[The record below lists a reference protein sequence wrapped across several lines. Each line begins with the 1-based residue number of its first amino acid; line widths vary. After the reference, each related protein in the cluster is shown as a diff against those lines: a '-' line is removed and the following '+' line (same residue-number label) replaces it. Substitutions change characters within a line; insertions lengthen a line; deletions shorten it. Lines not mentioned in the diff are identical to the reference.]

1 MANKNA
7 VALKLPPFWISQPR
21 VWFQQA
27 EAQFALRKI
36 TADDTKY
43 FNVVAAL
50 DQETASRLIDFLKN
64 PPEEDRYGSI
74 KKRLLSTFD
83 LSQQERAARLL
94 SFPELGDRKRTALM
108 DDMLALLGS
117 HQPCF
122 LFNYIFLQRLPEDIR
137 VALASEDINNPRQ
150 LAQKAD
156 ILWLAKSREPNISRI
171 SKTPSQRSKQPK
183 FVSDSEASTN
193 SDKVGQCY
201 YHKRFGNKALRCVS
215 PCQFQGN
222 ALAGRR

>member
-1 MANKNA
+1 MRN
-7 VALKLPPFWISQPR
+7 V
-21 VWFQQA
+21 
-27 EAQFALRKI
+27 

-43 FNVVAAL
+43 FYVVADL
-50 DQETASRLIDFLKN
+50 DQETASRLIDFLEN
-64 PPEEDRYGSI
+64 PPEQDRYGSI

-94 SFPELGDRKRTALM
+94 SFSEIGDRKPTALM
-108 DDMLALLGS
+108 NDMLALLGS

-137 VALASEDINNPRQ
+137 VALASEGINNPRQ

-171 SKTPSQRSKQPK
+171 SKTPSQRFKQPK

-201 YHKRFGNKALRCVS
+201 
-215 PCQFQGN
+215 
-222 ALAGRR
+222 

>member
-1 MANKNA
+1 MW
-7 VALKLPPFWISQPR
+7 L
-21 VWFQQA
+21 QQA

-43 FNVVAAL
+43 FYVVADL
-50 DQETASRLIDFLKN
+50 DQETASRLIDFLEN

-94 SFPELGDRKRTALM
+94 DFPEQGDRKPTVLM

-122 LFNYIFLQRLPEDIR
+122 LFNYIFLQCLPEDIR
-137 VALASEDINNPRQ
+137 VALESEDINNPRQ
-150 LAQKAD
+150 VAQKAD
-156 ILWLAKSREPNISRI
+156 IL
-171 SKTPSQRSKQPK
+171 
-183 FVSDSEASTN
+183 
-193 SDKVGQCY
+193 
-201 YHKRFGNKALRCVS
+201 
-215 PCQFQGN
+215 
-222 ALAGRR
+222 